1 MSATNED
8 ILIEFEKILND
19 ENVPKNIKS
28 KITDIISTLNSQ
40 ENTQEFK
47 TNKALQELDE
57 VSEETNIPEHTRTQ
71 IWGIA
76 SLLES
81 LK

>member
-1 MSATNED
+1 MTTHKEV
-8 ILIEFEKILND
+8 ILEFEKILSE
-19 ENVPKNIKS
+19 ENIPKNIKN
-28 KITDIISTLNSQ
+28 KVTDIVSTLN
-40 ENTQEFK
+40 EETDEEFK

-57 VSEETNIPEHTRTQ
+57 ISEENNIPEHIRTQ
-71 IWGIA
+71 IWGIV

>member
-1 MSATNED
+1 MGNKEV
-8 ILIEFEKILND
+8 ILEFEKILND
-19 ENVPKNIKS
+19 ENVPKNIK
-28 KITDIISTLNSQ
+28 TRVNEIISTLNENS
-40 ENTQEFK
+40 NTQEFK

-57 VSEETNIPEHTRTQ
+57 ISEENNIPEHTRTQ
-71 IWGIA
+71 IWGIV

>member
-1 MSATNED
+1 MSATNGD

-28 KITDIISTLNSQ
+28 KISDIITTLNSQ

-71 IWGIA
+71 IWSIV